1 MILCFLC
8 VIDAHLFCFVLLCE
22 LHHCLSRC
30 LLYSYFTPLVL
41 LLVVMMKMSEAN
53 SNQVIL
59 STIYMKVTAV
69 ILPLSAGKLKC
80 MIISSFSFFSVLLTG
95 TSLAKD
101 VWKQSPFSPP
111 VISSEIRPSVLVFVE
126 WYQG

>member
-1 MILCFLC
+1 MTSPFFSVSCMSLVRIYSASASLLHLCMNSYRC
-8 VIDAHLFCFVLLCE
+8 M
-22 LHHCLSRC
+22 SRC
-30 LLYSYFTPLVL
+30 LLYSYFTPFAL

-69 ILPLSAGKLKC
+69 ILPLSAGKLNC

-95 TSLAKD
+95 TSLAKA
-101 VWKQSPFSPP
+101 VWKQRSFSFSLRRLN
-111 VISSEIRPSVLVFVE
+111 I
-126 WYQG
+126 